1 MNDVCGCCCYSL
13 YFVTFLAV
21 FSAIKAAIL
30 TVPIFLIGTIGCVA
44 SSIFLLPY
52 DFYKAYSIVFLSPRI
67 GINVRIMLF
76 LLLPIPLLLW
86 VPLVLFCS
94 LAVAL
99 FGGFFGTFI
108 ESYWLSIDNS
118 DGCGKSCGNFG
129 KTKGIE
135 YAINAVQDFW
145 NFNYRSYCSFVD
157 EINSPNTTGYVFD
170 INVIQIF
177 IGLLMSTISICLN
190 LPVAVLILL
199 IKYIPAVFRGWY
211 VLWKSFK
218 STDCFMG
225 ICFVPYVVATFLVPP
240 VLAAAIP
247 IGLIVDACYCIYPAI
262 VMYKSPTFVSGLGNG
277 FKQIFRCMYVL
288 DSWTN
293 SVIFEAND
301 ASCFACFKFE
311 IDFDESGRS
320 QRYNDPAVVRAEP
333 SYRPPVTTTTTNTTS
348 AYQYPVQQHIV
359 TQPTVASTYGT
370 TTIAQNGQ
378 NGQNKDN
385 RIAVLTIWD
394 SFFAMCEI
402 HGKEAL
408 TEGLC
413 TKDSIESVDPILV
426 IGLPSL
432 VFARTI
438 IRSKDVNS
446 IQMATGQIVDE
457 QTRPTDMLSN
467 TLYPMFITLKN
478 DFNDLNLTEEELI
491 FVERWLFSVG
501 NEAQCKTLTLV
512 IAQDRLTEIKKVT
525 SQIQSIATT
534 VSRLPPFH
542 RRFYAA
548 VQKIIAPSV

>member
-1 MNDVCGCCCYSL
+1 MGDICGCFCYSI

-30 TVPIFLIGTIGCVA
+30 TVPIFLIGTIGCVG
-44 SSIFLLPY
+44 SSIALLPY

-76 LLLPIPLLLW
+76 FLLWIPLLLW
-86 VPLVLFCS
+86 VPLVFFCS
-94 LAVAL
+94 LVASL
-99 FGGFFGTFI
+99 FGGFFGTFL
-108 ESYWLSIDNS
+108 ESYWLSIGNS

-190 LPVAVLILL
+190 LPVAILVLL
-199 IKYIPAVFRGWY
+199 IKYVPAVVRGWY

-218 STDCFMG
+218 STDCFQG
-225 ICFVPYVVATFLVPP
+225 ICFIPYVVATFLIPP

-247 IGLIVDACYCIYPAI
+247 IGLIIDACYCIYPAI

-301 ASCFACFKFE
+301 TSCFACFKFE
-311 IDFDESGRS
+311 IDFDESSRS
-320 QRYNDPAVVRAEP
+320 QRYNDPVVVRTEP
-333 SYRPPVTTTTTNTTS
+333 YRSPVTTST
-348 AYQYPVQQHIV
+348 YQYPVEQHIV

-370 TTIAQNGQ
+370 TTIGQ
-378 NGQNKDN
+378 NEQNKDN
-385 RIAVLTIWD
+385 RIPVLTIWD

-413 TKDSIESVDPILV
+413 TKDSIESVDPTLI

-432 VFARTI
+432 VFVRTI
-438 IRSKDVNS
+438 TRSKDVDG
-446 IQMATGQIVDE
+446 IQMATGQIVNE
-457 QTRPTDMLSN
+457 QTRPIDMLSN
-467 TLYPMFITLKN
+467 KLYPMFMTLKS
-478 DFNDLNLTEEELI
+478 DFNALKLTDEELI

-501 NEAQCKTLTLV
+501 NEAQCRTLTV
-512 IAQDRLTEIKKVT
+512 AIAQERLIEIKKVT
-525 SQIQSIATT
+525 SQIQSISTT

-542 RRFYAA
+542 RLFYAA

>member
-1 MNDVCGCCCYSL
+1 MSDICGCCFYSL

-44 SSIFLLPY
+44 SSIALLPY

-76 LLLPIPLLLW
+76 LLLWIPLLLW
-86 VPLVLFCS
+86 VPLVFFCS
-94 LAVAL
+94 LVASL

-129 KTKGIE
+129 KTKGIQ

-145 NFNYRSYCSFVD
+145 NFNYKSYCSFVD

-170 INVIQIF
+170 INIIQIF
-177 IGLLMSTISICLN
+177 IGLLMSAISICLN
-190 LPVAVLILL
+190 LPVAILILL

-218 STDCFMG
+218 STDCFQD
-225 ICFVPYVVATFLVPP
+225 ICFIPYVMATCLIPP
-240 VLAAAIP
+240 VLVAAIP
-247 IGLIVDACYCIYPAI
+247 IGLIIDACYCIYPAI
-262 VMYKSPTFVSGLGNG
+262 VMYKSPTFMSGLGNG

-293 SVIFEAND
+293 SVIFESED
-301 ASCFACFKFE
+301 TSCFACFKFE
-311 IDFDESGRS
+311 IDVSDSGSR
-320 QRYNDPAVVRAEP
+320 RYNDPVVVRTE
-333 SYRPPVTTTTTNTTS
+333 RPYSPPVVTTTTAS
-348 AYQYPVQQHIV
+348 VYQYPPQQHIV
-359 TQPTVASTYGT
+359 TQPTMVSTYGT
-370 TTIAQNGQ
+370 TIIE
-378 NGQNKDN
+378 QNKDN
-385 RIAVLTIWD
+385 RIPILTIWD

-408 TEGLC
+408 TESLC
-413 TKDSIESVDPILV
+413 TKDSIESVDPTLI

-432 VFARTI
+432 VFVRTI
-438 IRSKDVNS
+438 IRSKDVDG
-446 IQMATGQIVDE
+446 IQMSTGQIVNE
-457 QTRPTDMLSN
+457 KTKPTDMLSN

-478 DFNDLNLTEEELI
+478 DFNNLNLTEEELI

-548 VQKIIAPSV
+548 VQKIIDPIV